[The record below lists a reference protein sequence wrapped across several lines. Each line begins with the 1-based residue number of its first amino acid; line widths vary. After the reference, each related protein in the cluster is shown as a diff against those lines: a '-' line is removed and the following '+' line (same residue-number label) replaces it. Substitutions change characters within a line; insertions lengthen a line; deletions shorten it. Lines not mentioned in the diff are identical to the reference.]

1 MNGSIKK
8 KNNSEETIQQKIFLF
23 GGAEIYK
30 LGIDFCDVI
39 QMTKVKIN
47 IIEGT
52 KFLNLNKNDW
62 KKTKLQEFQK
72 NNDIPEFSYWHYQR
86 IK

>member
-1 MNGSIKK
+1 M
-8 KNNSEETIQQKIFLF
+8 F

-47 IIEGT
+47 IIKGT
-52 KFLNLNKNDW
+52 KFLNLNNNDW
-62 KKTKLQEFQK
+62 KKTKLQEFKK
-72 NNDIPEFSYWHYQR
+72 NHDTPEFSYWHYQR
-86 IK
+86 IKKK

>member
-1 MNGSIKK
+1 
-8 KNNSEETIQQKIFLF
+8 
-23 GGAEIYK
+23 
-30 LGIDFCDVI
+30 
-39 QMTKVKIN
+39 MTKVKIN

-62 KKTKLQEFQK
+62 KKTKLQEFK
-72 NNDIPEFSYWHYQR
+72 KINDTPEFSYWHYQR

>member
-1 MNGSIKK
+1 MDRSK

-62 KKTKLQEFQK
+62 KKTKLQEFK
-72 NNDIPEFSYWHYQR
+72 KINDTPEFSYWHYQR